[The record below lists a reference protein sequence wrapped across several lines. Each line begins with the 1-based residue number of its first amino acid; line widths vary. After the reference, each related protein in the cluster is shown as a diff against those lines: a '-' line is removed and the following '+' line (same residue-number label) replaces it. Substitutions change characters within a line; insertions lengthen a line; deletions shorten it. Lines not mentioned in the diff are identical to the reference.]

1 MRILRHYRDVPA
13 EGRGT
18 VAALGNFDG
27 VHLGHR
33 ALLEEAARLA
43 HGKGAL
49 FAVFVFEPYPRE
61 YFQPDGEPFRLTPFR
76 AKARLLEEIG
86 VDLLLVFPFDA
97 DLAGMSSQDFVLDVL
112 VKELS
117 VKHVV
122 VGEDFRFG
130 KGRAGDA
137 TALAYMGEMEDF
149 KVTIFPHLSDGE
161 GKKISSSRIRDAL
174 RHGKPDRAA
183 RLLGHWW
190 SVEAHVT
197 EGDKRGR
204 KLGFPTANLILSG
217 TINPAFGVYAVH
229 AYIRGLGHV
238 HEGVANF
245 GIRPTFAAPAPLL
258 EVNLFDFV
266 GELYGQLL
274 RVELVSYL
282 RAERKFD
289 GLEALKAQ
297 LSADRDAAKS
307 ILKSSKAIPALDP

>member
-13 EGRGT
+13 DGRGT

-43 HGKGAL
+43 HEQGAL
-49 FAVFVFEPYPRE
+49 FSVFVFEPYPRE
-61 YFQPDGEPFRLTPFR
+61 FFRPDAEPFRLTPFR
-76 AKARLLEEIG
+76 AKARLLEEVGTDI
-86 VDLLLVFPFDA
+86 LLVFPFDA
-97 DLAGMSSQDFVLDVL
+97 SLAGMSSQDFVLDIL
-112 VKELS
+112 VKELG

-122 VGEDFRFG
+122 VGKDFRFG

-137 TALAYMGEMEDF
+137 TALAYMGAMEDF
-149 KVTIFPHLSDGE
+149 GVTVFPHLCDGE
-161 GKKISSSRIRDAL
+161 GTKISSSRIRDAL
-174 RHGKPDRAA
+174 RCGEPDKAA

-204 KLGFPTANLILSG
+204 TLGFPTANLILSD
-217 TINPAFGVYAVH
+217 TINPAFGVYAVR
-229 AYIRGLGHV
+229 AYIKGLGHV

-274 RVELVSYL
+274 RVELISYL

-289 GLEALKAQ
+289 DLEALKVQ
-297 LSADRDAAKS
+297 LAADRDAAKAV
-307 ILKSSKAIPALDP
+307 LRSSGLVPALDP

>member
-13 EGRGT
+13 DGRGT
-18 VAALGNFDG
+18 VAAVGNFDG

-43 HGKGAL
+43 HEEGAL

-61 YFQPDGEPFRLTPFR
+61 YFRPDGEPFRLTPFR

-86 VDLLLVFPFDA
+86 TDVLLVFPFDA
-97 DLAGMSSQDFVLDVL
+97 KLAGMPSQEFVLDIL
-112 VKELS
+112 VKELK

-149 KVTIFPHLSDGE
+149 GVTIFPNMSDGE
-161 GKKISSSRIRDAL
+161 GTKISSSRIRNAL
-174 RHGKPDRAA
+174 RIGKPEEAA

-190 SVEAHVT
+190 SVEAHVI

-204 KLGFPTANLILSG
+204 TLGFPTANLILSG
-217 TINPAFGVYAVH
+217 TINPAFGVYAVR
-229 AYIRGLGHV
+229 AYIRGLGHF

-245 GIRPTFAAPAPLL
+245 GIRPTFAAPTPLL

-274 RVELVSYL
+274 RVELISYL

-289 GLEALKAQ
+289 DLEALKAQ
-297 LSADRDAAKS
+297 LEADKDAAKA
-307 ILKSSKAIPALDP
+307 ILKTSGALPALDP

>member
-13 EGRGT
+13 DGRGT

-33 ALLEEAARLA
+33 ALLKQAARLA
-43 HGKGAL
+43 HEEGAL

-61 YFQPDGEPFRLTPFR
+61 YFRPDGERFRLTPFR
-76 AKARLLEEIG
+76 AKARLLEEVG
-86 VDLLLVFPFDA
+86 ADVLLVFPFDA
-97 DLAGMSSQDFVLDVL
+97 TLAETPSHEFVLDIL
-112 VKELS
+112 VKELG

-122 VGEDFRFG
+122 VGEDFRYG

-137 TALAYMGEMEDF
+137 TTLAYMGEMEDF
-149 KVTIFPHLSDGE
+149 GVTIFPHISDSE
-161 GKKISSSRIRDAL
+161 GAKISSSRIRDAL
-174 RHGKPDRAA
+174 RNGKPDQAA

-190 SVEAHVT
+190 SVEGHVC

-204 KLGFPTANLILSG
+204 TLGFPTANIIMDG
-217 TINPAFGVYAVH
+217 TLNPAFGVYAVR
-229 AYIRGLGHV
+229 AYIRGLGHL

-245 GIRPTFAAPAPLL
+245 GLRPTFAVPAPLL
-258 EVNLFDFV
+258 EVHLFDFV

-289 GLEALKAQ
+289 DIEVLKAQ
-297 LSADRDAAKS
+297 LAADRDAAKA
-307 ILKSSKAIPALDP
+307 ILASSVAVPALDP

>member
-1 MRILRHYRDVPA
+1 MRILRHYRDVPTD
-13 EGRGT
+13 GRGT

-33 ALLEEAARLA
+33 ALLKEGARLA
-43 HGKGAL
+43 HEEGTL

-61 YFQPDGEPFRLTPFR
+61 YFQPEGEPFRLTPFR

-86 VDLLLVFPFDA
+86 TDLLMVFPFDA
-97 DLAGMSSQDFVLDVL
+97 SLAGMSSQEFVLDIL
-112 VKELS
+112 VKELN
-117 VKHVV
+117 VRHVV

-137 TALAYMGEMEDF
+137 TALAYMADMEGF
-149 KVTIFPHLSDGE
+149 GVTIFPHISDGE

-174 RHGKPDRAA
+174 RSGKPEKAA

-190 SVEAHVT
+190 SVEAHVS

-204 KLGFPTANLILSG
+204 TLGFPTANLVLSG
-217 TINPAFGVYAVH
+217 TINPAFGVYAVR
-229 AYIRGLGHV
+229 AYIRGLSHV

-245 GIRPTFAAPAPLL
+245 GMRPTFAVPAPLM

-274 RVELVSYL
+274 RVELISYL

-289 GLEALKAQ
+289 DLEGLKAQ
-297 LSADRDAAKS
+297 LSADKNAAKA
-307 ILKSSKAIPALDP
+307 ILMSSRSVPALDP